1 MFYTPCYVALI
12 IMEQYPTLE
21 KLYYNHENKIGG
33 TVRVLSIAKHYDD
46 NEECVVYQNTH
57 TGTIGTIKLVQ
68 WNETINMDKRE
79 GCIDER
85 PRFYHQ

>member
-1 MFYTPCYVALI
+1 MSENMKLQKLI
-12 IMEQYPTLE
+12 IYPTLE

-33 TVRVLSIAKHYDD
+33 AVRVLSIAKQYET
-46 NEECVVYQNTH
+46 NEEYVVYQNVH

-68 WNETINMDKRE
+68 WNETINMDNRE

-85 PRFYHQ
+85 PRFYHH